1 MIKIIKII
9 SLLLICS
16 FLKEIYCFDKNI
28 HFECITNSCLSDHS
42 CVEDVKNG
50 VNKCVD
56 YSTRKVVFQSSIVN
70 KWYNNN
76 DKDPKMQVSVDII
89 NENINTIQNL
99 IIVIDSIVKV
109 NDLWGMDKNK
119 SVYQLPIYVQIHPN
133 STHNF
138 GYICDGFQLPKILL
152 GAVYILN

>member
-16 FLKEIYCFDKNI
+16 FIKEIYCVDNKI
-28 HFECITNSCLSDHS
+28 HFECIPNSCLSDHS
-42 CVEDVKNG
+42 CVEDVKTG
-50 VNKCVD
+50 LNKCVD
-56 YSTRKVVFQSSIVN
+56 YSTRQVVFQSSIVN
-70 KWYNNN
+70 IWYNNN

-89 NENINTIQNL
+89 NENINIIQNL

-119 SVYQLPIYVQIHPN
+119 SVYQHISKSIQIPLITLVIFVMVSNYQKSYLVQFI
-133 STHNF
+133 F
-138 GYICDGFQLPKILL
+138 
-152 GAVYILN
+152 